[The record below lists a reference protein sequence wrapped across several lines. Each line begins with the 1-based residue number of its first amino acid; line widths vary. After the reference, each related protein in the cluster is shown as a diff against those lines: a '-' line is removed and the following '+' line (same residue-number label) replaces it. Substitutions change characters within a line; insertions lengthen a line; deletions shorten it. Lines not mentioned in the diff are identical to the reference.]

1 MVKSKLGGSSRA
13 LVLALLCLGVWGGSA
28 SAAGGG
34 NRCKDR
40 CNDRYNLRKNICKA
54 IPYNQQR
61 HRCED
66 AAKRAKD
73 ECKRRCR

>member
-1 MVKSKLGGSSRA
+1 MKSKRGVVSRA
-13 LVLALLCLGVWGGSA
+13 LVLALLCVGVWAGSA

-40 CNDRYNLRKNICKA
+40 CNERYRLRKDVCKVM
-54 IPYNQQR
+54 PYKHQR

-66 AAKRAKD
+66 AAKRSKD

>member
-1 MVKSKLGGSSRA
+1 MKSKLGGVSRA
-13 LVLALLCLGVWGGSA
+13 FVLALLCLGVWGGSA
-28 SAAGGG
+28 SAAGAS

-40 CNDRYNLRKNICKA
+40 CNDRYRLRKDVCKVM
-54 IPYNQQR
+54 PYKHQR